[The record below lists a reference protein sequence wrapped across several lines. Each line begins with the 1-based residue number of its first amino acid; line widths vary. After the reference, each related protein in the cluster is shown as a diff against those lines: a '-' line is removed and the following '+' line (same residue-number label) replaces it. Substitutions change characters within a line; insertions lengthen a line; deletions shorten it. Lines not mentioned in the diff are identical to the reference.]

1 MIVRSVI
8 ELADALSIASVAE
21 GVENA
26 ETADRLREY
35 GCEYVQGHY
44 FSPPVP
50 AAAIRLGIWGSPPLG
65 RNHISPSAS

>member
-8 ELADALSIASVAE
+8 ELADAFGIASVAE
-21 GVENA
+21 GVENG

-35 GCEYVQGHY
+35 RCEFAQGHY

-50 AAAIRLGIWGSPPLG
+50 AAAIHLGIWGSPLG
-65 RNHISPSAS
+65 HSRISPSAS